1 MGNAFHFWAT
11 VLSRKGDKVSIRSAK
26 IILLGVAISLP
37 GYLLGQ
43 LKIGYID
50 SNRIMQEFEEVR
62 DAQAKLEKET
72 RRLQAQYT
80 SYVERL
86 DSLQREFERQ
96 RLLLSNDKIREK
108 EQELQTLVRTT
119 QEFQQSKFGPEGDLY
134 RFQATLMAPILE
146 KIDGAVK
153 SVGAE
158 RGYDFIID
166 AAGGALVYALPAYD
180 LTADVVTELRRATQ
194 N

>member
-1 MGNAFHFWAT
+1 M
-11 VLSRKGDKVSIRSAK
+11 SIRIAK

-146 KIDGAVK
+146 KIDGAVN

>member
-1 MGNAFHFWAT
+1 MSKRINK
-11 VLSRKGDKVSIRSAK
+11 L
-26 IILLGVAISLP
+26 ILLVVVVGLP

-50 SNRIMQEFEEVR
+50 SNRIMQEFEDVR

-72 RRLQAQYT
+72 RRLQVQYT
-80 SYVERL
+80 GHVERL

-108 EQELQTLVRTT
+108 EQELQFLIKTT

-134 RFQATLMAPILE
+134 RYQATLMTPILE
-146 KIDGAVK
+146 KIDAAIK
-153 SVGAE
+153 NVGAE
-158 RGYDFIID
+158 LGYDFIID
-166 AAGGALVYALPAYD
+166 AAGGALVYSLPAYD
-180 LTADVVTELRRATQ
+180 LTADVVAELRQAMQ
-194 N
+194 D

>member
-1 MGNAFHFWAT
+1 M
-11 VLSRKGDKVSIRSAK
+11 SITK
-26 IILLGVAISLP
+26 IILLGVVVSLP
-37 GYLLGQ
+37 GYLPGQ

-72 RRLQAQYT
+72 RRLQVRYT
-80 SYVERL
+80 GYVERV

-96 RLLLSNDKIREK
+96 RLLLSNDKIRER
-108 EQELQTLVRTT
+108 EQELQALVRTT

-134 RFQATLMAPILE
+134 RYQATLMAPILQE
-146 KIDGAVK
+146 IDGAVK
-153 SVGAE
+153 TVGAE

-166 AAGGALVYALPAYD
+166 AAGGALVYALPAFD

>member
-1 MGNAFHFWAT
+1 MG
-11 VLSRKGDKVSIRSAK
+11 IRIAK

-37 GYLLGQ
+37 GFLLGQ

-134 RFQATLMAPILE
+134 RYQATLMAPILE

-180 LTADVVTELRRATQ
+180 LTADVVMELRRATQ

>member
-1 MGNAFHFWAT
+1 M
-11 VLSRKGDKVSIRSAK
+11 SIRITK

-119 QEFQQSKFGPEGDLY
+119 QQ
-134 RFQATLMAPILE
+134 
-146 KIDGAVK
+146 
-153 SVGAE
+153 
-158 RGYDFIID
+158 
-166 AAGGALVYALPAYD
+166 
-180 LTADVVTELRRATQ
+180 
-194 N
+194 